1 MSAEMRI
8 TDGIEFT
15 SIEVLD
21 KLRELFLV
29 LVFGNGF
36 RVDLSLFD
44 KPGVE
49 FGPLGEYT
57 TDAVSDTF

>member
-1 MSAEMRI
+1 MRI
-8 TDGIEFT
+8 TDGFRFT
-15 SIEVLD
+15 GIEVLD

-29 LVFGNGF
+29 LIFGNSLG
-36 RVDLSLFD
+36 VDLSLFD